1 MLPGKKYAISDVVG
15 ILRRR
20 VLLLVVPPLVT
31 LFGALVYSSTLPNV
45 YQSDVLIAIIPQR
58 VPENFVKPTVTL
70 KTQDRLEAITT
81 QLKSR
86 TILEKLIVDMDLY
99 RAERERL
106 PMEDVVEIMRK
117 NFFIELEEQR
127 RGPEGP
133 LPPHAFHV
141 KFNYTDP
148 VVAQKV
154 TEKLGSAYSDQNTR
168 DRSILAEATD
178 SFLET
183 QLTEA
188 RERLEQQERRLEA
201 FRERHGNELPTQ
213 VQSNMQAMQSGQM
226 QIQALVEAQARDR
239 DRKMFLER
247 LYADAEREPLV
258 STQPAPTGP
267 AGGDVTAVAQ
277 GSPAQ
282 QLAAARENLARLER
296 RLTAEHPDV
305 ITAKRVIAELEQRVA
320 DDAAKAAQ
328 TNTSAGVSTTV
339 SQSEAT
345 RRENLRTMKAEIE
358 SLDRQAAFK
367 ASEEARLRAQLGE
380 YQRRLES
387 VPGIE
392 SEWVALTRDYETQQ
406 TAYKTLLA
414 KSEDAK
420 VALSLERRQIG
431 EQFRVMDPAGVPT
444 RPISPVR
451 IQISG
456 IGFGIGLMLGLVVAA
471 LLEIRDSTYRSE
483 SDVFDALSLPVLAS
497 VPHVD
502 TVAELARRQKRRLA
516 VAIAAGG
523 ITVAAGYVFWTMRL
537 WTQIV

>member
-1 MLPGKKYAISDVVG
+1 MLQ
-15 ILRRR
+15 RRWP
-20 VLLLVVPPLVT
+20 LLIIPPVVT
-31 LFGALVYSSTLPNV
+31 LFIALVYSSTLPNL
-45 YQSDVLIAIIPQR
+45 YQSDVLLAIIPQR

-86 TILEKLIVDMDLY
+86 TILEKLIVDMNLY

-148 VVAQKV
+148 IVAQKV
-154 TEKLGSAYSDQNTR
+154 TEKLGAAYSDQNTR

-178 SFLET
+178 SFLEA

-188 RERLEQQERRLEA
+188 RERLEQQEHRLEA

-213 VQSNMQAMQSGQM
+213 VQSNMQAQQSSQM

-239 DRKMFLER
+239 DRKMMLER
-247 LYADAEREPLV
+247 LYADADREPLV
-258 STQPAPTGP
+258 SSPTVTASPG
-267 AGGDVTAVAQ
+267 GGDLTAVAQ
-277 GSPAQ
+277 GSPVQ
-282 QLAAARENLARLER
+282 QLAAARDNLARLER

-305 ITAKRVIAELEQRVA
+305 VTAKRVIAELEQRVA
-320 DDAAKAAQ
+320 DDAARAA
-328 TNTSAGVSTTV
+328 SAPTAAPTTAV
-339 SQSEAT
+339 SQPEAT

-358 SLDRQAAFK
+358 SLDRQMSFK
-367 ASEEARLRAQLGE
+367 ASEETRLRSQVGE

-392 SEWVALTRDYETQQ
+392 SEWVSLTRDYETQQ

-420 VALSLERRQIG
+420 VALNLERRQIG

-444 RPISPVR
+444 RPVSPIR

-456 IGFGIGLMLGLVVAA
+456 IGFGIGLIIGFAIAA

-497 VPHVD
+497 VPHVE
-502 TVAELARRQKRRLA
+502 TLAELARRQKRRLA
-516 VAIAAGG
+516 VAVAAGG
-523 ITVAAGYVFWTMRL
+523 VTVAAGYVFWTMRL